1 MHTSTSNSASQDGDK
16 IMNNLSLRDIGLL
29 TIIRDLDAQNV
40 NIPSVDF
47 LTKYSTDG
55 ISSIRT
61 GLNVLIKNGKVER
74 LRQVKGI
81 VEIKLVKDEVV
92 K

>member
-1 MHTSTSNSASQDGDK
+1 MTK
-16 IMNNLSLRDIGLL
+16 NLSLRDIGLL

-40 NIPSVDF
+40 NIPSADF
-47 LTKYSTDG
+47 LADYSSDG
-55 ISSIRT
+55 ASSVRT
-61 GLNVLIKNGKVER
+61 GLNVLIKNGKIER
-74 LRQVKGI
+74 LRRYKGI

>member
-1 MHTSTSNSASQDGDK
+1 MTK
-16 IMNNLSLRDIGLL
+16 NLSLRDIGLL

-40 NIPSVDF
+40 NIPSADF
-47 LTKYSTDG
+47 LVDYSSDG
-55 ISSIRT
+55 ASSVRT
-61 GLNVLIKNGKVER
+61 GLNVLIKNGKIER
-74 LRQVKGI
+74 LRRYKGI

>member
-1 MHTSTSNSASQDGDK
+1 MTK
-16 IMNNLSLRDIGLL
+16 NLSLRDIGLL

-40 NIPSVDF
+40 NMPSVDF

-74 LRQVKGI
+74 RRQGKGI
-81 VEIKLVKDEVV
+81 VEIKLAKDEVV

>member
-1 MHTSTSNSASQDGDK
+1 MTK
-16 IMNNLSLRDIGLL
+16 NLSLRDIGLL

-40 NIPSVDF
+40 NMPSVDF
-47 LTKYSTDG
+47 LTDYSSDG

-74 LRQVKGI
+74 LRQGKGI

>member
-1 MHTSTSNSASQDGDK
+1 MTK
-16 IMNNLSLRDIGLL
+16 NLSLRDIGLL

-47 LTKYSTDG
+47 LTDYSSDG

-74 LRQVKGI
+74 LRQGKGI

>member
-1 MHTSTSNSASQDGDK
+1 MTK
-16 IMNNLSLRDIGLL
+16 NLSLRDIGLL

-40 NIPSVDF
+40 NMPSVDF
-47 LTKYSTDG
+47 LTDYSSDG

-74 LRQVKGI
+74 RRQGKGI

>member
-1 MHTSTSNSASQDGDK
+1 MTK
-16 IMNNLSLRDIGLL
+16 NLSLRDIGLL

-47 LTKYSTDG
+47 LTEHSSDG
-55 ISSIRT
+55 ITSIRT

-74 LRQVKGI
+74 LRQGNGI
-81 VEIKLVKDEVV
+81 VEIKLVKNEAV

>member
-1 MHTSTSNSASQDGDK
+1 MTK
-16 IMNNLSLRDIGLL
+16 NLSLRDIGLL

-40 NIPSVDF
+40 NMPSVDF
-47 LTKYSTDG
+47 LTDYSSDG

-61 GLNVLIKNGKVER
+61 GLNVLIKNGKIER
-74 LRQVKGI
+74 LRQGKGI

>member
-1 MHTSTSNSASQDGDK
+1 MTK
-16 IMNNLSLRDIGLL
+16 NLSLRDIGLL

-40 NIPSVDF
+40 NMSSVDF
-47 LTKYSTDG
+47 LTDYSTDG
-55 ISSIRT
+55 ITSIRT

-74 LRQVKGI
+74 LRQGKGI

>member
-1 MHTSTSNSASQDGDK
+1 MTK
-16 IMNNLSLRDIGLL
+16 NLSLRDIGLL

-47 LTKYSTDG
+47 LTDYSSDG

-74 LRQVKGI
+74 MRQGKGI

>member
-1 MHTSTSNSASQDGDK
+1 MTK
-16 IMNNLSLRDIGLL
+16 NLSLRDIGLL

-47 LTKYSTDG
+47 LSDYSSDG

-74 LRQVKGI
+74 LRQGKGI

>member
-1 MHTSTSNSASQDGDK
+1 MTK
-16 IMNNLSLRDIGLL
+16 NLSLRDIGLL

-40 NIPSVDF
+40 NMPSVDF

-74 LRQVKGI
+74 LRQGKGI

>member
-1 MHTSTSNSASQDGDK
+1 
-16 IMNNLSLRDIGLL
+16 MNKNLSLRDIGLL

-40 NIPSVDF
+40 NMPSVDF
-47 LTKYSTDG
+47 LTDYSTDG
-55 ISSIRT
+55 ITSIRT

-74 LRQVKGI
+74 LRQGKGI

>member
-1 MHTSTSNSASQDGDK
+1 MTK
-16 IMNNLSLRDIGLL
+16 NLSLRDIGLL

-47 LTKYSTDG
+47 LTDYSSDG

-74 LRQVKGI
+74 MRQGKGI
-81 VEIKLVKDEVV
+81 VEIKLVK
-92 K
+92 

>member
-1 MHTSTSNSASQDGDK
+1 
-16 IMNNLSLRDIGLL
+16 MNNLSLRDIGLL

-47 LTKYSTDG
+47 LTHYSTDG

-61 GLNVLIKNGKVER
+61 GLNVLTKNGKVER
-74 LRQVKGI
+74 LRQAKGI

>member
-1 MHTSTSNSASQDGDK
+1 MTK
-16 IMNNLSLRDIGLL
+16 NLSLRDIGLL

-47 LTKYSTDG
+47 LTDYTSDG

-74 LRQVKGI
+74 LRQGKGI
-81 VEIKLVKDEVV
+81 VEIKLAKDEVV

>member
-1 MHTSTSNSASQDGDK
+1 MTK
-16 IMNNLSLRDIGLL
+16 NLSLRDIGLL

-40 NIPSVDF
+40 NMPSVDF
-47 LTKYSTDG
+47 FTKYSTDG
-55 ISSIRT
+55 ITSIRT

-74 LRQVKGI
+74 LRQRNGI

>member
-1 MHTSTSNSASQDGDK
+1 MTK
-16 IMNNLSLRDIGLL
+16 NLSLRDIGLL

-40 NIPSVDF
+40 NTPSVDF
-47 LTKYSTDG
+47 LTDYSTDG
-55 ISSIRT
+55 ITSIRT

-74 LRQVKGI
+74 LRQGKGI